1 MSTNPPS
8 GRPQSEVFNLLLNRL
23 REATAAYETEERP
36 GRIAVIFSLN
46 AVIEFLMTFEEVKR
60 ENLAIPLVAIS
71 TALSDLDDGIPTPLL
86 EIKKKRGRKPE
97 STGRAAVRGY
107 AALSVDLLME
117 TDLKLAEAAK
127 RVAVVLNRTGVVH
140 HGGGQKRIDPQTVI
154 NWRDA
159 ISADAGEGLAAEIRQ
174 EMLQQGSFV
183 EGADPAALRRDILKR
198 LEVILLAIRAADE
211 KPTLTPG

>member
-1 MSTNPPS
+1 MSTYPPS
-8 GRPQSEVFNLLLNRL
+8 DCLQREGFNLLLNRL
-23 REATAAYETEERP
+23 REATAAYETEESP

-46 AVIEFLMTFEEVKR
+46 AVIEFLMTFKEVRR

-86 EIKKKRGRKPE
+86 DLKRKRGRKPE
-97 STGRAAVRGY
+97 STGRKFVRRY
-107 AALSVDLLME
+107 AALSVDLIMK
-117 TDLKLAEAAK
+117 TDLKLGEAAK

-159 ISADAGEGLAAEIRQ
+159 ISADADEGLTAEIRQ
-174 EMLQQGSFV
+174 EIVSVV
-183 EGADPAALRRDILKR
+183 EGANPAAIRRGILKS
-198 LEVILLAIRAADE
+198 LETVLLKLRAPDE